1 MAPSSRRRA
10 DAREE
15 VSRVLFVCPEPLGHR
30 NPAGVGIR
38 FIELS
43 RAVRGEGHEV
53 EILSPEGGAIEG
65 CAAGPLTP
73 ESLAAGT
80 ARADLAIVQ
89 GHAANDLLAHGRGD
103 IPIVVDLYDPYP
115 VENFHY
121 FASRGAEVFEHDH
134 PTILRSLR
142 RGDFFLCASEAQ
154 RFFYLGMLLAT
165 GRVNPA
171 LYARDAAMESLLATI
186 PFGVPPWEPP
196 QRAGFDSREIFFGAI
211 YDWYD
216 PALAVEAVEHA
227 RRSDPR
233 LSITFTFHP
242 NAATTPQSLFSRLR
256 ADVARSGRSS
266 FVKFEPWVAYEER
279 RPFYDRFALALLT
292 FHPSLETDLAMRTRM
307 FDCFWGSLPVISS
320 SAGGTDPLIARYG
333 SGAVVPSSTPEDYAA
348 AILDLLSDGERYAR
362 AREGCRRFTEEH
374 QWDQLAK
381 PLLEFCRAPRRDDTS
396 ARFAIEQ
403 PVADVGPPRLL
414 DRLRRKVHRL
424 RRAEG
429 NDR

>member
-1 MAPSSRRRA
+1 M
-10 DAREE
+10 
-15 VSRVLFVCPEPLGHR
+15 SRVLFVCPEPLGHR

-43 RAVRGEGHEV
+43 RAVRGDGHEV
-53 EILSPEGGAIEG
+53 EILSPDGGAVEG
-65 CAAGPLTP
+65 CAASPISP
-73 ESLAAGT
+73 ESLAVST
-80 ARADLAIVQ
+80 ARADAAIVQ
-89 GHAANDLLAHGRGD
+89 GHAANDLLAHGRSD
-103 IPIVVDLYDPYP
+103 LPIVVDLYDPYP

-134 PTILRSLR
+134 ATVLRSLR

-171 LYARDAAMESLLATI
+171 LYGRDAAMESLLATV
-186 PFGVPPWEPP
+186 PFGVPPWQPP

-216 PALAVEAVEHA
+216 PALAVEAVEIA
-227 RRSDPR
+227 RRKDPR

-256 ADVARSGRSS
+256 ANVERTGRSS

-292 FHPSLETDLAMRTRM
+292 FRPSLETDLAMRTRM
-307 FDCFWGSLPVISS
+307 FDCFWGGLPVISS
-320 SAGGTDPLIARYG
+320 SAGGTDPLVARYG
-333 SGAVVPSSTPEDYAA
+333 SGTVVPSSSAEDYAT
-348 AILDLLSDGERYAR
+348 AILDLLSDGERYGR
-362 AREGCRRFTEEH
+362 AREGCRRFVEDH
-374 QWDQLAK
+374 QWDRLAM

-403 PVADVGPPRLL
+403 PAASSATRPLL
-414 DRLRRKVHRL
+414 ERLRRKVDRL
-424 RRAEG
+424 RSAGDAE
-429 NDR
+429 R

>member
-1 MAPSSRRRA
+1 M
-10 DAREE
+10 
-15 VSRVLFVCPEPLGHR
+15 SRVLFVCPEPLGHR

-43 RAVRGEGHEV
+43 RAVRGDGHEV
-53 EILSPEGGAIEG
+53 EILSPDGGAVEG
-65 CAAGPLTP
+65 CAASPISP
-73 ESLAAGT
+73 ESLAVST
-80 ARADLAIVQ
+80 ARADVAIVQ
-89 GHAANDLLAHGRGD
+89 GHAANDLLAHGRSD
-103 IPIVVDLYDPYP
+103 LPIVVDLYDPYP

-134 PTILRSLR
+134 ATVLRSLR

-171 LYARDAAMESLLATI
+171 LYGRDAAMESLLATV
-186 PFGVPPWEPP
+186 PFGVPPWQPP

-216 PALAVEAVEHA
+216 PALAVEAVEIA
-227 RRSDPR
+227 RRKDPR

-256 ADVARSGRSS
+256 ADVERTGRSS

-292 FHPSLETDLAMRTRM
+292 FRPSLETDLAMRTRM
-307 FDCFWGSLPVISS
+307 FDCFWGGLPVISS
-320 SAGGTDPLIARYG
+320 SADGTDPLVARYG
-333 SGAVVPSSTPEDYAA
+333 SGTVVPSSSAEDYAT
-348 AILDLLSDGERYAR
+348 AILDLLSDGERYGR
-362 AREGCRRFTEEH
+362 AREGCRRFVEDH
-374 QWDQLAK
+374 QWDRLAM

-403 PVADVGPPRLL
+403 PAASSATRPLL
-414 DRLRRKVHRL
+414 ERLRRKVDRL
-424 RRAEG
+424 RSAGDAE
-429 NDR
+429 R

>member
-1 MAPSSRRRA
+1 M
-10 DAREE
+10 
-15 VSRVLFVCPEPLGHR
+15 SRVLFVCPEPLGHR

-43 RAVRGEGHEV
+43 RAVRGDGHEV
-53 EILSPEGGAIEG
+53 EILSPDGGAVEG
-65 CAAGPLTP
+65 CAASPISP
-73 ESLAAGT
+73 ESLAVST
-80 ARADLAIVQ
+80 ARADAAIVQ
-89 GHAANDLLAHGRGD
+89 GHAANDLLAHGRSDLPTG
-103 IPIVVDLYDPYP
+103 VDPYDPYP

-134 PTILRSLR
+134 ATVLRSLR

-171 LYARDAAMESLLATI
+171 LYGRDAAMESLLATV
-186 PFGVPPWEPP
+186 PFGVPPWQPP

-216 PALAVEAVEHA
+216 PALAVEAVEIA
-227 RRSDPR
+227 RRKDPR

-256 ADVARSGRSS
+256 ANVERTGRSS

-292 FHPSLETDLAMRTRM
+292 FRPSLETDLAMRTRM
-307 FDCFWGSLPVISS
+307 FDCFWGGLPVISS
-320 SAGGTDPLIARYG
+320 SAGGTDPLVARYG
-333 SGAVVPSSTPEDYAA
+333 SGTVVPSSSAEDYAT
-348 AILDLLSDGERYAR
+348 AILDLLSDGERYGR
-362 AREGCRRFTEEH
+362 AREGCRRFVEDH
-374 QWDQLAK
+374 QWDRLAM

-403 PVADVGPPRLL
+403 PAASSATRPLL
-414 DRLRRKVHRL
+414 ERLRRKVDRL
-424 RRAEG
+424 RSAGDAE
-429 NDR
+429 R

>member
-1 MAPSSRRRA
+1 M
-10 DAREE
+10 
-15 VSRVLFVCPEPLGHR
+15 SRVLFLCPEPLGHR

-38 FIELS
+38 FIELT
-43 RAVRGEGHEV
+43 RAVRRDGHEV
-53 EILSPEGGAIEG
+53 EILSPDGGAVEG
-65 CAAGPLTP
+65 CAAGPITP
-73 ESLAAGT
+73 ESLAASS

-89 GHAANDLLAHGRGD
+89 GHAANELLAHGRPD
-103 IPIVVDLYDPYP
+103 IPIVVDLYDPFP

-134 PTILRSLR
+134 ATILRSLR

-154 RFFYLGMLLAT
+154 RFFYLGMLLAA
-165 GRVNPA
+165 GRANPA
-171 LYARDAAMESLLATI
+171 LYARDAAMESLLAI
-186 PFGVPPWEPP
+186 VPFGVPPWQPP

-216 PALAVEAVEHA
+216 PALAVEAVDLA
-227 RRSDPR
+227 RRRDPR

-256 ADVARSGRSS
+256 ADVERTGRSA

-292 FHPSLETDLAMRTRM
+292 FRPSLETDLAMRTRM
-307 FDCFWGSLPVISS
+307 FDCFWGGLPVISS

-333 SGAVVPSSTPEDYAA
+333 SGTVVPSSSAEDYAT
-348 AILDLLSDGERYAR
+348 AILDLLSDGERYGR
-362 AREGCRRFTEEH
+362 AREGCRQFVGDH
-374 QWDQLAK
+374 QWDLLAR

-396 ARFAIEQ
+396 ARFAIER
-403 PVADVGPPRLL
+403 PAGAAAPRPLL
-414 DRLRRKVHRL
+414 ERLRRKVDRL
-424 RRAEG
+424 RRAG
-429 NDR
+429 GADR

>member
-1 MAPSSRRRA
+1 M
-10 DAREE
+10 
-15 VSRVLFVCPEPLGHR
+15 SRVLFVCPEPLGHR

-43 RAVRGEGHEV
+43 RAVRRDGHDVEV
-53 EILSPEGGAIEG
+53 LSPDGGAVEG
-65 CAAGPLTP
+65 CAAGSITP
-73 ESLAAGT
+73 EILAAST

-89 GHAANDLLAHGRGD
+89 GHAANDLLAHGRPD
-103 IPIVVDLYDPYP
+103 IPVVVDLYDPFP

-121 FASRGAEVFEHDH
+121 FASRGAQVFEHDH
-134 PTILRSLR
+134 ATILRSLR

-165 GRVNPA
+165 ARVNPA
-171 LYARDAAMESLLATI
+171 LYERDAAMDSLLATV
-186 PFGVPPWEPP
+186 PFGVPPWQPP

-216 PALAVEAVEHA
+216 PALAVEAVEIA
-227 RRSDPR
+227 RRRDPR

-256 ADVARSGRSS
+256 ADVERTGRAA

-292 FHPSLETDLAMRTRM
+292 FRPSLETELAMRTRM
-307 FDCFWGSLPVISS
+307 FDCFWGGLPVVSS
-320 SAGGTDPLIARYG
+320 SAGGTDPLIARYR
-333 SGAVVPSSTPEDYAA
+333 SGTVVPSSSADDYAT
-348 AILDLLSDGERYAR
+348 AILDLLSDGERYGR
-362 AREGCRRFTEEH
+362 AREGCRGFVEDH
-374 QWDQLAK
+374 QWDRLAT
-381 PLLEFCRAPRRDDTS
+381 PLLQFCRAPRQDETS

-403 PVADVGPPRLL
+403 PVAAATSRPLLERLRRRV
-414 DRLRRKVHRL
+414 DRLRR
-424 RRAEG
+424 AG
-429 NDR
+429 GADR